1 MSHPTITYIFAGDHA
16 QTRAIGKGI
25 KFKGCFVYL
34 DMYIAK
40 MYRSAFASAYFNCIV
55 INGKLE
61 NCNRSPLFLTMLGDS
76 FLTWLVINYP

>member
-1 MSHPTITYIFAGDHA
+1 MHRREQQERELS
-16 QTRAIGKGI
+16 
-25 KFKGCFVYL
+25 FKGCLDYL

-40 MYRSAFASAYFNCIV
+40 MYRSAFASAYFNCID

-61 NCNRSPLFLTMLGDS
+61 NCNRSLLFLTMVGDS